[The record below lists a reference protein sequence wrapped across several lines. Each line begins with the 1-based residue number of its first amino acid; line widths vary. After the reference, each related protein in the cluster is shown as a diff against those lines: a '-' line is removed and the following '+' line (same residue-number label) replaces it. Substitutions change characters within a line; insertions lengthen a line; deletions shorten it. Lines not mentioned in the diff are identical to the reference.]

1 MAKDRFSS
9 QKPINYHSGW
19 KQTGS
24 FIKPEGKVVSKEPQ
38 YRTRQQHKIILNVQS
53 VYSEFMNDWELN
65 FIENLAKVPYKPSD
79 KQKEILRKIILKY
92 DYLTDDGLRNNNS
105 SRQMVS

>member
-24 FIKPEGKVVSKEPQ
+24 FIKPEVKVKKE
-38 YRTRQQHKIILNVQS
+38 YEYKTRRHHQVIVEMHQLY
-53 VYSEFMNDWELN
+53 YSFLNDWESK
-65 FIENLAKVPYKPSD
+65 FIIGVRDMPYKLTP
-79 KQKEILRKIILKY
+79 KQVEILRKISQKY
-92 DYLTDDGLRNNNS
+92 NYLIPAND
-105 SRQMVS
+105 

>member
-1 MAKDRFSS
+1 
-9 QKPINYHSGW
+9 
-19 KQTGS
+19 
-24 FIKPEGKVVSKEPQ
+24 
-38 YRTRQQHKIILNVQS
+38 
-53 VYSEFMNDWELN
+53 MNDWELN